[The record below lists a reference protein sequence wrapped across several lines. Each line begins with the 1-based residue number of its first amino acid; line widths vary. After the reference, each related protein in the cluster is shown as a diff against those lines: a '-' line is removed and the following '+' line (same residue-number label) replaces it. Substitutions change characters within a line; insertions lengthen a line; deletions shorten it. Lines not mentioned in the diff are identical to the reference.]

1 VFFLSVR
8 RVFVNLW
15 NRAVWEFATG
25 PRFLANSRDLCA
37 ARQAFPWKSP
47 TAVCGCCAFAAAH
60 SLLRLAGVD
69 NGATH
74 AQQLLPLVHFA
85 ATPRLTERT
94 RTTAACVITKAS
106 PSPRKASPR
115 LGGRL
120 GSDST
125 IGIDSDAD
133 SNAYP
138 CDDAPTSLD
147 EVQQDLER
155 NAQARIRRT
164 NSGNRLTDASI
175 RELSMES
182 VSGGLP
188 GAVLP
193 RSNSLEKLNALV
205 DDPKHF
211 DDLLKDAS
219 VTTKHF
225 ESEIERELE
234 DMMGEATLAKNALA
248 ADSGSQQAE
257 ILRS

>member
-1 VFFLSVR
+1 MR
-8 RVFVNLW
+8 
-15 NRAVWEFATG
+15 G
-25 PRFLANSRDLCA
+25 PIVCSR
-37 ARQAFPWKSP
+37 K
-47 TAVCGCCAFAAAH
+47 
-60 SLLRLAGVD
+60 
-69 NGATH
+69 
-74 AQQLLPLVHFA
+74 LLPLVHFA
-85 ATPRLTERT
+85 AMPRLTERT
-94 RTTAACVITKAS
+94 RTTAACITKAS
-106 PSPRKASPR
+106 PSPRKASTG
-115 LGGRL
+115 LGGRQ

-125 IGIDSDAD
+125 IGVDSDAD
-133 SNAYP
+133 SDAYP

-155 NAQARIRRT
+155 NAQARTRRT
-164 NSGNRLTDASI
+164 NSENRLTDASI

-193 RSNSLEKLNALV
+193 RSNSLEMLNALV

-211 DDLLKDAS
+211 DELLKDAS

-257 ILRS
+257 ILKNQCPSVRCMQSHHNADFLRIKKVVDAPQRVAAISHRHS